1 MTAASQRQ
9 DQTPKSG
16 MWAFSGGRFYALHLE
31 KGDRKTNHVAWFAS
45 LGLPEYG
52 PEYDR
57 MLRGR
62 MTWDWHFD
70 HFVLTYYGVQEI
82 PNHLYQRIVNHFNPH
97 GEKVVEKPLGS
108 CWV

>member
-1 MTAASQRQ
+1 MTVDSAKQ
-9 DQTPKSG
+9 DDTPKSG
-16 MWAFSGGRFYALHLE
+16 MWAHSGGKFYALVLE
-31 KGDRKTNHVAWFAS
+31 QGDRKTDHVTWFAS
-45 LGLPEYG
+45 LGLPDYG

-70 HFVLTYYGVQEI
+70 HYVLTYYGVHEI
-82 PNHLYQRIVNHFNPH
+82 PNLVYQKIVKHFNPN
-97 GEKVVEKPLGS
+97 GEKVVEKPIGN